1 MMINGKKTK
10 LMLFSEST
18 TADIH
23 PEILVNGTETEV
35 VDETKLLGVV
45 LTSDLKWKKN
55 KDYIVTRCF
64 NFNFK
69 IYFRTKNYTN
79 TNNTKITRT
88 YQPLTIYGV
97 IGSRMRPK
105 NEKIFYLG
113 SSPMSSLSNFSFPNL
128 LFSSLCL
135 P

>member
-1 MMINGKKTK
+1 MMINSKKTK

-64 NFNFK
+64 NYFK
-69 IYFRTKNYTN
+69 IYFGTKNYTN
-79 TNNTKITRT
+79 TKNTKITRA
-88 YQPLTIYGV
+88 YQPLTIYV
-97 IGSRMRPK
+97 V
-105 NEKIFYLG
+105 L
-113 SSPMSSLSNFSFPNL
+113 
-128 LFSSLCL
+128 
-135 P
+135 